1 MILKHIQRPSLVV
14 RFKKGITHFLFP
26 TTVTI
31 YCSENPVNTFNLHP
45 AYKSHSSLPSQLK
58 KNPEPQNTFFFMH
71 TSIVLRSLLYV
82 YENKLDTGFLLPV
95 VSRGPVYLV
104 DSQE

>member
-1 MILKHIQRPSLVV
+1 M
-14 RFKKGITHFLFP
+14 
-26 TTVTI
+26 
-31 YCSENPVNTFNLHP
+31 NTFNLHP

-58 KNPEPQNTFFFMH
+58 KNPEPQK

-104 DSQE
+104 DLQE